1 MTTAP
6 VLNAAQQVQL
16 DYQANPQAWETVL
29 AHQRVF
35 EYFLKMCHQFAQKY
49 PFLRLEVDAY
59 KVGQFRPIFGKSETR
74 SRIGWMIG
82 DTLLLHADL
91 CETLFWPYLGHLLV
105 EYEYVPG
112 TKLPHH
118 FRCGKFEGASGWGPM
133 ALLRLCEQLAAHH
146 LLKFGQ
152 GDERMIS
159 DQKMLVSLRDTR
171 PPFTQWFNDHLHPT
185 EEFAQ
190 AHLLSNA
197 VLAFGHGLR
206 GTIDTVCLEV
216 AARYALCSAGFGL
229 LSRPVKQENEWAYE
243 LTAATPQGFEHV
255 FGPTRMHTYV
265 RMVQQLP
272 MFGSHLQH
280 YPSTCHLSLSE
291 RLLVLVER
299 QGPLPSTPEQFAQT
313 LKVSVEVIER
323 TLTEL
328 RHAGQVT
335 IHEGSYRVAHTTD
348 AIRDLLQVSDQAWT
362 PTDIIAHF
370 PKLKLS
376 ESDVIVSLFTL
387 AMEEQGLQFQVQGQG
402 TGQTTALARLTPEPD
417 TVMNHPEWP
426 TEHQHVLQ
434 DTAEPQL
441 LTGAAFKRLLKEK
454 QDAGK
459 RLVVIKRH
467 TIGQEP
473 KYVPFKPKS
482 IQVRSADVML
492 TDDEGKRAY
501 INFPTKKN
509 GGRFLQTEHGFVSE
523 IMDGDQ
529 VSLRSTFAFV

>member
-35 EYFLKMCHQFAQKY
+35 EYFLKICHQFAQKY

-74 SRIGWMIG
+74 ARIGWMLG

-91 CETLFWPYLGHLLV
+91 CEALLWPYLSHIV
-105 EYEYVPG
+105 IEYEYVPG
-112 TKLPHH
+112 TRFPHR
-118 FRCGKFEGASGWGPM
+118 FRADEYEGVGSWSPI
-133 ALLRLCEQLAAHH
+133 ALLRLCEQLAPLHV
-146 LLKFGQ
+146 LQFGR
-152 GDERMIS
+152 GERTIS
-159 DQKMLVSLRDTR
+159 ASKTLESLRSTP
-171 PPFTQWFNDHLHPT
+171 PPFACWTNEHLHPT
-185 EEFAQ
+185 EDFAQ
-190 AHLLSNA
+190 SHLLSNA
-197 VLAFGHGLR
+197 VLAFGHGR
-206 GTIDTVCLEV
+206 IGTIDTVCLEV
-216 AARYALCSAGFGL
+216 AARYALCSAGYGL
-229 LSRPVKQENEWAYE
+229 LSRPVAKEDEWFHE
-243 LTAATPQGFEHV
+243 LTAATPSGFKRV
-255 FGPTRMHTYV
+255 LAPTR
-265 RMVQQLP
+265 VQAAVQTVQELQVSGRQL
-272 MFGSHLQH
+272 HQ
-280 YPSTCHLSLSE
+280 YPSTATLPLEE

-299 QGPLPSTPEQFAQT
+299 QFPLLSLPEQFAQT

-335 IHEGSYRVAHTTD
+335 VHEGSYRVAHATD

-362 PTDIIAHF
+362 PADIIAHF

-509 GGRFLQTEHGFVSE
+509 GGRFLQTEYGFVSE
-523 IMDGDQ
+523 IMDGEQ